1 VTCVTPTARFALAV
15 ALRRFSARRRWPKL
29 RLRCSFEP
37 EAALRAYPVPAA
49 VPAAVSALMSAV
61 MPVALPQPLD
71 RWLFGADPKQRVR
84 VRRTLLASAI
94 YLLAALA
101 QWWAARIGLA
111 DPALA
116 GVLIVCL
123 FPGMFGFYLLLRSGG
138 SGRFADPACTL
149 QQMVF
154 AIVAMAAAY
163 VINPPLRG
171 MLLMLVALVLMF
183 AAFMLDPRA
192 SRALGFFAVI
202 SLALVMLAM
211 ASHAPQVFDPTI
223 ERIHFAFAA
232 VVLPTVSMLAG
243 ELSAMRTRLKRQ
255 RSELVGALER
265 IHKLATRDD
274 LTGLVNRRHMTELA
288 AMEQRRA
295 LRSGTQPC
303 LCLVDIDHFKRIND
317 QHGHGAGDEVLRLFS
332 RHACAAMRETDVLA
346 RWGGEE
352 FLVLMPDTRADEAR
366 TGIERLRRVLARDD
380 AWGEQAHLR
389 VSFSAGLTAW
399 RPGEPLRDALARAD
413 DALYAAK
420 AGGRDRLVER

>member
-1 VTCVTPTARFALAV
+1 MLKDAPILLLDEATSALDSEV
-15 ALRRFSARRRWPKL
+15 
-29 RLRCSFEP
+29 
-37 EAALRAYPVPAA
+37 EAAIQASLYRLMEGKTVVAIAHRLSTIAA
-49 VPAAVSALMSAV
+49 MDRLVV
-61 MPVALPQPLD
+61 MDQGRIVEQGD
-71 RWLFGADPKQRVR
+71 HHS
-84 VRRTLLASAI
+84 LLARGGLYAR
-94 YLLAALA
+94 L
-101 QWWAARIGLA
+101 WAHQ
-111 DPALA
+111 
-116 GVLIVCL
+116 
-123 FPGMFGFYLLLRSGG
+123 SGG
-138 SGRFADPACTL
+138 FL
-149 QQMVF
+149 
-154 AIVAMAAAY
+154 
-163 VINPPLRG
+163 
-171 MLLMLVALVLMF
+171 
-183 AAFMLDPRA
+183 
-192 SRALGFFAVI
+192 
-202 SLALVMLAM
+202 
-211 ASHAPQVFDPTI
+211 
-223 ERIHFAFAA
+223 IHFAFAA